1 MKKILSLLSLI
12 LSIGAIPNLAQ
23 TESTD
28 IIADYRQKMDSV
40 LQFVDR
46 EQFQTGLLYDY
57 GFHLLNPEMFKGEP
71 TDSVC
76 IDLNALETLYIGMY
90 DSRINDKR
98 PFPPPEALR
107 QEINTNEVRIMYI
120 EYDKIDEDALDKG
133 WVTFENEQLRL
144 VEGKP
149 SPFFHD
155 FCFAAAPDTTDFS
168 SNIVSVRFTR
178 SQFYTNANCEITKIE
193 VKSDEDAAFEQV
205 AMETVWT
212 KSFSTI
218 GRHKLTF
225 RVSLSNGKVLE
236 SASELN
242 IRKKVNEKYGVAF
255 GKKIDRFAQIT
266 PDYSQAGGEI
276 QAIYLNKE
284 KTGGKFIRPLIVVGD
299 FDLTALFGGEAMD
312 LESLSS
318 TPGIGEQMKALS
330 QIFDIIYIKYNDS
343 TDDLMRNGEF
353 VRKAIKLINENRFT
367 VSDDSYVVGLGV
379 GGVVS
384 RIALNLMEKDGE
396 QHKVQKFIAVNAPFR
411 GMNISLN
418 LQSLIRQFYSIG
430 CQLEHAGLGKFHIKE
445 SAEKFTNILDSPAVR
460 QLLIYS
466 INSQFKFDN
475 LVHDQVMQNPIMTTN
490 PSKCK
495 TVSIA
500 NGYLQAIICQPSSPY
515 FEVDFTRVIFGKK
528 GFGARLKVKLNAQTM
543 PDKQEKIYYNSDI
556 RIYSEVF
563 FKKNT
568 LAQDNRKLSSSN
580 GCIAIDALSGVYFPD
595 FKLKI
600 LDIVPQIETLSK
612 FCFVP
617 TRSAFDIDLA
627 GNEDISHIPFN
638 KYYETVSS
646 PYGDFSHIFT
656 PLTSELTPKIT
667 GKTYNI
673 LGTTELEV
681 ENVPNIPL
689 IKYTW
694 NFKNNRFKVVS
705 QSGTK
710 ATITPLKY
718 SENNFSE
725 TEDFVSV
732 SVSSSIPIEGLD
744 LSGLK
749 TPDAKIYADC
759 ISIDGGDNISSDFK
773 PYGLN
778 KVPDDVAQI
787 NWTASDGV
795 IVSRV
800 DDFSV
805 KAKVND
811 IVDNAWI
818 EASFNSYGVEHSF
831 RKNLNS
837 AALEKIEIVSAD
849 KWWNKH
855 ELVDKYFIRIK
866 VHPTYLSADD
876 LVFCWQNDVYVYDR
890 DGKIVHRKN
899 EDSDNKWPRI
909 DIDLPTISP
918 DIPLGLRN
926 GIAKIETAGTGS
938 VGICLETKGPIMCDS
953 TKIDIGN
960 IGNLGG
966 GLIRPS
972 GMDFE
977 RVEPTPM
984 NGSDALVTMPAVEL
998 DQTAKGNIYC
1008 KVSDTFGNSYEVS
1021 IPVESKWHA
1030 VYHATPN
1037 PANSYLNISCQGNDA
1052 VAPMRAPATNG
1063 GSPVAR
1069 ALLYNDSML
1078 VREAAIGA
1086 DGTCRMNVGDL
1097 AEGNYYLNIVEND
1110 RIVMKQI
1117 VVIQH

>member
-1 MKKILSLLSLI
+1 M
-12 LSIGAIPNLAQ
+12 N
-23 TESTD
+23 
-28 IIADYRQKMDSV
+28 
-40 LQFVDR
+40 
-46 EQFQTGLLYDY
+46 
-57 GFHLLNPEMFKGEP
+57 
-71 TDSVC
+71 
-76 IDLNALETLYIGMY
+76 
-90 DSRINDKR
+90 
-98 PFPPPEALR
+98 
-107 QEINTNEVRIMYI
+107 
-120 EYDKIDEDALDKG
+120 
-133 WVTFENEQLRL
+133 
-144 VEGKP
+144 
-149 SPFFHD
+149 
-155 FCFAAAPDTTDFS
+155 
-168 SNIVSVRFTR
+168 
-178 SQFYTNANCEITKIE
+178 
-193 VKSDEDAAFEQV
+193 
-205 AMETVWT
+205 
-212 KSFSTI
+212 
-218 GRHKLTF
+218 
-225 RVSLSNGKVLE
+225 
-236 SASELN
+236 
-242 IRKKVNEKYGVAF
+242 
-255 GKKIDRFAQIT
+255 
-266 PDYSQAGGEI
+266 
-276 QAIYLNKE
+276 
-284 KTGGKFIRPLIVVGD
+284 
-299 FDLTALFGGEAMD
+299 
-312 LESLSS
+312 
-318 TPGIGEQMKALS
+318 
-330 QIFDIIYIKYNDS
+330 
-343 TDDLMRNGEF
+343 NGEF
-353 VRKAIKLINENRFT
+353 FRRAMLKINENRF
-367 VSDDSYVVGLGV
+367 SISEESYVVGLGV
-379 GGVVS
+379 GGIIS
-384 RIALNLMEKDGE
+384 RIGLNSMEAKGE
-396 QHKVQKFIAVNAPFR
+396 NHKVKKSISVNSPFR
-411 GMNISLN
+411 GLNIPPSI
-418 LQSLIRQFYSIG
+418 QVLIKDVYDLGSGIEILYPQIKNAINKYYTF
-430 CQLEHAGLGKFHIKE
+430 LESK
-445 SAEKFTNILDSPAVR
+445 AVR
-460 QLLIYS
+460 QLLFYNFNLS
-466 INSQFKFDN
+466 LEQDN
-475 LVHDQVMQNPIMTTN
+475 TEHTLYLNTDWIKNIPKNCENIA
-490 PSKCK
+490 
-495 TVSIA
+495 IA
-500 NGYLQAIICQPSSPY
+500 NGNSAVQKTKALLYQFRLKDT
-515 FEVDFTRVIFGKK
+515 EDFAWIFGRIK
-528 GFGARLKVKLNAQTM
+528 
-543 PDKQEKIYYNSDI
+543 YDI
-556 RIYSEVF
+556 RIDGFTLPSYSEEMIYDSLMKLYVKICGITAKT
-563 FKKNT
+563 FKNDIHHIYSTKDMLPTDGMFGVMIPKFSIPITFMN
-568 LAQDNRKLSSSN
+568 N
-580 GCIAIDALSGVYFPD
+580 SG
-595 FKLKI
+595 I
-600 LDIVPQIETLSK
+600 SM
-612 FCFVP
+612 
-617 TRSAFDIDLA
+617 RSAFCLIPLASSLDVDLKTFYSS
-627 GNEDISHIPFN
+627 NYEDVKRHIPFDR
-638 KYYETVSS
+638 YYIHSHTN
-646 PYGDFSHIFT
+646 YGELSDILPSLI
-656 PLTSELTPKIT
+656 SELTPKIT

-689 IKYTW
+689 IKYSW

-732 SVSSSIPIEGLD
+732 SVSTSIPIEGLD

-818 EASFNSYGVEHSF
+818 EASFNSYGVDHRF

-984 NGSDALVTMPAVEL
+984 NGSDALVIMPAVEL

-1117 VVIQH
+1117 VVFQH

>member
-107 QEINTNEVRIMYI
+107 QEKNTNEVRIMYI

-133 WVTFENEQLRL
+133 WVTFENEQIRL

-149 SPFFHD
+149 SPFFRD
-155 FCFAAAPDTTDFS
+155 FCFAAASDTTDFS

-193 VKSDEDAAFEQV
+193 VKSDEDVAFEQV
-205 AMETVWT
+205 EMETVWT
-212 KSFSTI
+212 KSFSTT

-276 QAIYLNKE
+276 QAIHLNRE

-384 RIALNLMEKDGE
+384 RIALNLMEKDGV

-411 GMNISLN
+411 GMNIPLSL
-418 LQSLIRQFYSIG
+418 QALIRQINGLGDIANIYKPVMSQKIKNTYAFINSNGVKQLLYAEINNNFQISSKHYDRFFNNNAFAKNNPKLCKNIAVSSGRNSLYPMLGSSKNLFSYYSIYD
-430 CQLEHAGLGKFHIKE
+430 LI
-445 SAEKFTNILDSPAVR
+445 DSNFISFFFDQTFEIEIDGYIGENANNQTIYNGFCFLRRKPLFKR
-460 QLLIYS
+460 SKITTISKYS
-466 INSQFKFDN
+466 INVNND
-475 LVHDQVMQNPIMTTN
+475 T
-490 PSKCK
+490 
-495 TVSIA
+495 
-500 NGYLQAIICQPSSPY
+500 
-515 FEVDFTRVIFGKK
+515 
-528 GFGARLKVKLNAQTM
+528 RLKDKENGSYLPIKQLNSINGFSLFA
-543 PDKQEKIYYNSDI
+543 DK
-556 RIYSEVF
+556 VC
-563 FKKNT
+563 
-568 LAQDNRKLSSSN
+568 L
-580 GCIAIDALSGVYFPD
+580 VP
-595 FKLKI
+595 I
-600 LDIVPQIETLSK
+600 L
-612 FCFVP
+612 
-617 TRSAFDIDLA
+617 SAFDANDMTI
-627 GNEDISHIPFN
+627 IPFDKHYASFDN
-638 KYYETVSS
+638 T
-646 PYGDFSHIFT
+646 SHFDYSNIFKI
-656 PLTSELTPKIT
+656 LKEELVPKIS
-667 GKTYNI
+667 GNLDNI
-673 LGTTELEV
+673 IGATELVV

-689 IKYTW
+689 IKYSW

-732 SVSSSIPIEGLD
+732 SVSTSIPIEGLD

-778 KVPDDVAQI
+778 KIPDDVAQI

-899 EDSDNKWPRI
+899 EDSDNKWPRA